1 MGFASRRAILI
12 SSHNFVVSMRAIL
25 LFALLGL
32 AALYPAAAQ
41 TDADEAISH
50 TRPLPSFLSR
60 IQPHEAVLGAN
71 AGTEFAY
78 DIDPEQALADHR
90 RLSAA
95 LAELAPQRP
104 GTVDAYVL
112 SIALD
117 SDPVFGREAREAARV
132 LARRYGAEGRVLT
145 LAAPDGNGAESLPYG
160 SLSSLTI
167 ALARIAELMD
177 PNEDVLILFATSHGL
192 PAGIVYYYGDQGYGT
207 MSPLRLSDLLGELR
221 IVNRLLIMNACFSGT
236 FVRRLSSPT
245 SVVVTASAA
254 DRSSFG
260 CTPTN
265 DWTYFGDAFVNRS
278 LRRPQPLAAAFD
290 QARTKIAQW
299 ESEIAMV
306 PSEPQID
313 IGRQAANWLDV
324 LEGRMPQT
332 ATAPV
337 GRPANEDARSA
348 SR

>member
-1 MGFASRRAILI
+1 
-12 SSHNFVVSMRAIL
+12 MRAIFLFVL
-25 LFALLGL
+25 LAV
-32 AALYPAAAQ
+32 AAIHPTAAQ

-50 TRPLPSFLSR
+50 NRPLPSFLSR
-60 IQPHEAVLGAN
+60 VQPHEAVLGAN
-71 AGTEFAY
+71 AGTEFVY
-78 DIDPEQALADHR
+78 DIDPEDALADHR

-95 LAELAPQRP
+95 LAELSPQRP

-132 LARRYGAEGRVLT
+132 LARRYGADGRVLT
-145 LAAPDGNGAESLPYG
+145 LAAPDGNGSEGLPHG
-160 SLSSLTI
+160 SLTSLTI

-177 PNEDVLILFATSHGL
+177 PAEDVLVLYATSHGL

-207 MSPLRLSDLLGELR
+207 MSPLRLSNLLGELR
-221 IVNRLLIMNACFSGT
+221 IVNRLVIMNACFSGT
-236 FVRRLSSPT
+236 FVRGLSSPT
-245 SVVVTASAA
+245 SVVVTAAAA

-260 CTPTN
+260 CTPSN

-299 ESEIAMV
+299 EADIAMT

-313 IGRQAANWLDV
+313 IGRQAGNWLDV
-324 LEGRMPQT
+324 LEGGMPQI

-337 GRPANEDARSA
+337 GRPANEGARPA
-348 SR
+348 GR

>member
-1 MGFASRRAILI
+1 MTDALGPLALIRAAFFLTLACLASV
-12 SSHNFVVSMRAIL
+12 N
-25 LFALLGL
+25 
-32 AALYPAAAQ
+32 PASAQ
-41 TDADEAISH
+41 TGGEEAISH

-60 IQPHEAVLGAN
+60 VQPHEAVLGAN

-95 LAELAPQRP
+95 LAELAPQQP
-104 GTVDAYVL
+104 GTVDAYIL

-145 LAAPDGNGAESLPYG
+145 LAAPDGNGGESLPHG
-160 SLSSLTI
+160 SLTSLTI

-177 PNEDVLILFATSHGL
+177 PVEDVLVLYVTSHGL
-192 PAGIVYYYGDQGYGT
+192 PTGIVYYYGDQGYGT
-207 MSPLRLSDLLGELR
+207 MSPLRLSNLLGELR

-236 FVRRLSSPT
+236 FVRGLSSPT
-245 SVVVTASAA
+245 SVVVTAAAA

-260 CTPTN
+260 CSPTN

-299 ESEIAMV
+299 EADIAMM

-313 IGRQAANWLDV
+313 IGRQAARWLDA

>member
-1 MGFASRRAILI
+1 MSVLLALTGLIAST
-12 SSHNFVVSMRAIL
+12 
-25 LFALLGL
+25 
-32 AALYPAAAQ
+32 PAVAQ
-41 TDADEAISH
+41 TDAESGAINH
-50 TRPLPSFLSR
+50 TRPLPPFLSR

-71 AGTEFAY
+71 AGTEFEY
-78 DIDPEQALADHR
+78 DIDPDEALADHR
-90 RLSAA
+90 RLSEA
-95 LAELAPQRP
+95 LAALAPQRP

-145 LAAPDGNGAESLPYG
+145 LAAPDGNGGASLPHG
-160 SLSSLTI
+160 SLTSLSI

-177 PNEDVLILFATSHGL
+177 PAEDVLVLYATSHGL

-207 MSPLRLSDLLGELR
+207 MSALRLSNLLGGLR
-221 IVNRLLIMNACFSGT
+221 IANRLVIMNACFSGT
-236 FVRRLSSPT
+236 FVRGLSSPT
-245 SVVVTASAA
+245 SVVITAAAA

-260 CTPTN
+260 CTPSN

-278 LRRPQPLAAAFD
+278 LRRPQPLADAFD
-290 QARTKIAQW
+290 QAQTKIAQW
-299 ESEIAMV
+299 ESEIAMT
-306 PSEPQID
+306 PSEPQIA
-313 IGRQAANWLDV
+313 IGRQAGSWLDA

-337 GRPANEDARSA
+337 GRPANEDARPA
-348 SR
+348 GR

>member
-1 MGFASRRAILI
+1 MTDARGPLAL
-12 SSHNFVVSMRAIL
+12 MRAAFFFTL
-25 LFALLGL
+25 VCL
-32 AALYPAAAQ
+32 ASVNPASAQ
-41 TDADEAISH
+41 TGDEEAISH

-60 IQPHEAVLGAN
+60 VQPHEAVLGAN
-71 AGTEFAY
+71 AGAEFAY
-78 DIDPEQALADHR
+78 DIDPEQVLADHR

-95 LAELAPQRP
+95 LTELAPQQP
-104 GTVDAYVL
+104 GTVDAYIL

-145 LAAPDGNGAESLPYG
+145 LAAPDGNGGESLPHG
-160 SLSSLTI
+160 SLTSLTI

-177 PNEDVLILFATSHGL
+177 PVEDVLVLYVTSHGL
-192 PAGIVYYYGDQGYGT
+192 PTGIVYYYGDQGYGT
-207 MSPLRLSDLLGELR
+207 MSPLRLSNLLGELR

-236 FVRRLSSPT
+236 FVRGLSSPT
-245 SVVVTASAA
+245 SIVVTAAAA

-260 CTPTN
+260 CSPTN

-299 ESEIAMV
+299 EADIAMT

-313 IGRQAANWLDV
+313 IGRQAASWLDA
-324 LEGRMPQT
+324 LERRMPQT